1 MTVLPWDYSVH
12 VMQWAMQKKE
22 RWAAIE
28 TANFYFAFCY
38 AEQFE

>member
-1 MTVLPWDYSVH
+1 
-12 VMQWAMQKKE
+12 MQWAMQKKE